1 MFTMRVAAVNET
13 SHYEEIP
20 FSLEVKPCKTELT
33 ESNNKFEKLF
43 VYYLDQTQSSYSWLD
58 FQQQPL
64 CNYTWTYDVVMQEID
79 PKTNF
84 VTYLSWFDFPD
95 PNVQVPIDPPI
106 L

>member
-43 VYYLDQTQSSYSWLD
+43 VYYLDQT
-58 FQQQPL
+58 
-64 CNYTWTYDVVMQEID
+64 
-79 PKTNF
+79 
-84 VTYLSWFDFPD
+84 
-95 PNVQVPIDPPI
+95 
-106 L
+106 